1 MKLVNLTPHEVVL
14 CGVPIRP
21 DGRIPR
27 IVTSENVD
35 EGTLVVEG
43 IDCRVP
49 CVRRSP
55 TAAGEVVD
63 LPEPEHGVGYLVSSM
78 VAEAGAAIGR
88 TDLFVPDKLVRDDA
102 GRVVGAAGL
111 ARY

>member
-14 CGVPIRP
+14 CGVPIPP
-21 DGRIPR
+21 DGRVPR
-27 IVTSENVD
+27 IVTSENV
-35 EGTLVVEG
+35 EEAPIVVEG

-49 CVRRSP
+49 CVRRMP
-55 TAAGEVVD
+55 TASGIVVD
-63 LPEPEHGVGYLVSSM
+63 MPDPEYGIGYIVSSM
-78 VAEAGAAIGR
+78 VAEAAASTGR
-88 TDLFVPDKLVRDDA
+88 TDLFVPDKLVRDEG